1 MEVGITRTIYLFKII
16 FSTQQSFWVEMNV
29 QPMSESVFSMEQIQK
44 QAILLKSSEVYLSNG
59 IEYAGVVTKRSTWK
73 INWDMLHTTGM

>member
-59 IEYAGVVTKRSTWK
+59 IEYAGVVTKRGTWK
-73 INWDMLHTTGM
+73 INWDMLRTTGM

>member
-73 INWDMLHTTGM
+73 INWDMLRTTGM